1 MYVYVCVCVHA
12 CTWAQGM
19 HMPWQVWEG
28 QGLVL
33 SFFPEGPQGSDSG
46 YQTWRQ
52 GPLPAVPS
60 CRPSVFFY
68 VHWDRAFMGNRIVY
82 VTYLTLDWFLV
93 QNSDSIRISD
103 CGVCMCSDACVC
115 IPACMHVCVLCVCEH
130 VCSDNNHSC
139 HSQQYYPLPLRQD
152 SHGPGAY
159 QLGMNSPS
167 LPLQSW
173 DCKWAPP
180 HLPCLTSGNLDSG
193 AQACK
198 TSPLPAEP
206 QLPILYNGKNP
217 GLLWGVGIIPVKC
230 WALNWF
236 TVQSG
241 ESIRTL

>member
-159 QLGMNSPS
+159 QLGMNSPVLASSELGLQVGTTTSAMFDFWGIWIQVLRLARQVLYQLS
-167 LPLQSW
+167 LNFLFCTMEKIQGF
-173 DCKWAPP
+173 C
-180 HLPCLTSGNLDSG
+180 
-193 AQACK
+193 
-198 TSPLPAEP
+198 
-206 QLPILYNGKNP
+206 
-217 GLLWGVGIIPVKC
+217 GV
-230 WALNWF
+230 
-236 TVQSG
+236 
-241 ESIRTL
+241 